1 MEAIFRT
8 KNEDRKCDDPMWD
21 VTVCGLFFG
30 PENGL
35 ENLGAVEKRGQK
47 I

>member
-30 PENGL
+30 PKT
-35 ENLGAVEKRGQK
+35 ASKIWARSKKRGQK